1 MENLNV
7 SNTPS
12 NVSISKN
19 VMGSKPNPEASKFWS
34 YAAILA
40 AIGAFIY
47 WIWTIFNTN
56 KAEKEAAKAEKQ
68 RLLNATNSSDVVQN
82 YVQDK
87 LKGGDKE

>member
-19 VMGSKPNPEASKFWS
+19 VMGSKPNPEASKVWLW
-34 YAAILA
+34 AAIFA

-47 WIWTIFNTN
+47 WIGTLFNTN
-56 KAEKEAAKAEKQ
+56 KAKKEAAEAENQ
-68 RLLNATNSSDVVQN
+68 RLLNATNSNDVV
-82 YVQDK
+82 
-87 LKGGDKE
+87 